1 VQILDE
7 RQHGHAGAAADP
19 PRSDGWDDTDV
30 LSQLTVTACV
40 AYVDDSFQVLSD
52 GQTHLTLE
60 LIAAT
65 PFVALETEEASAAG
79 GRIPFS
85 LTFRG
90 PRDRVL
96 PQRTYRFAHAALG
109 EFPLFLV
116 PIGPD
121 SVGMRYEAAFM

>member
-1 VQILDE
+1 VKIVDE
-7 RQHGHAGAAADP
+7 RQHGDAGAAADP
-19 PRSDGWDDTDV
+19 PTSDRWDEKDF
-30 LSQLTVTACV
+30 LSQLTVTTCA
-40 AYVDDSFQVLSD
+40 AYVGDSFQVLFD

-65 PFVALETEEASAAG
+65 PYVGLEMEEASADG

-85 LTFRG
+85 LIFRG
-90 PRDRVL
+90 QRDRVL
-96 PQRTYRFAHAALG
+96 PQRTYRLAHAALG

>member
-1 VQILDE
+1 MTTC
-7 RQHGHAGAAADP
+7 A
-19 PRSDGWDDTDV
+19 
-30 LSQLTVTACV
+30 
-40 AYVDDSFQVLSD
+40 AYVSDPFQVLFD
-52 GQTHLTLE
+52 DHTHLALE

-65 PFVALETEEASAAG
+65 PFVGLETEEASADG

-85 LTFRG
+85 LIFRG
-90 PRDRVL
+90 PRDHVL
-96 PQRTYRFAHAALG
+96 PQRTYRLAHAALG